1 MVRPVIPCL
10 LALLLAGAPLSA
22 QRIKLPMKLP
32 QLEAVASRD
41 SNDAAAHYNLAL
53 GYWNEKRFDDAEA
66 QLRQAVQL
74 DARFPEAH
82 LALAFLPYARRP
94 KLLDEEYENRIPKE
108 WEESVVQSDH
118 EYRHAF
124 LISPAVDIRIIG
136 AINRRM
142 NIDFNDLKNYS
153 EVLALFFKGFED
165 CQQGDYKNGYGRF
178 ATLIR
183 EIDGDRYP
191 RRIPGSV
198 LWYQGLAAAHIQ
210 KFDVAV
216 NNFRLLLDRNIDYEK
231 DHENELTRVPL
242 RTNEYRYFLAYM
254 YHLAGQ
260 TDSALVLY
268 QEALD
273 NDIGLYMAHVQIAN
287 IYEQQRNYTRAI
299 EARRRAVNANP
310 DDPSLLRDLGV
321 TLGKSGQWIE
331 AVEALKQARAG
342 NPRDYMA
349 PFWLGIAQ
357 AQMGKNAE
365 AKATLQQFL
374 DMVPQHERFE
384 KPVAY
389 AREQMAGL

>member
-1 MVRPVIPCL
+1 MSRPVLPLL
-10 LALLLAGAPLSA
+10 LAALVAGAPLSA
-22 QRIKLPMKLP
+22 QRIKLPLKLP

-108 WEESVVQSDH
+108 WEAAVMEADR

-124 LISPAVDIRIIG
+124 LISPAVDIRIMG
-136 AINRRM
+136 AVNRRL
-142 NIDFNDLKNYS
+142 NIDFNDMKNFS
-153 EVLALFFKGFED
+153 EVLALFYKGFED

-178 ATLIR
+178 AALIR
-183 EIDGDRYP
+183 EIDGDRFP

-216 NNFRLLLDRNIDYEK
+216 SNFRLLLDRNIDYEK

-260 TDSALVLY
+260 TDSALVMY
-268 QEALD
+268 EEALT
-273 NDIGLYMAHVQIAN
+273 NDLGLYMAHVQIAN
-287 IYEQQRNYTRAI
+287 IYEQQRNYTRAV

-321 TLGKSGQWIE
+321 ALGKSGQWIE
-331 AVEALKQARAG
+331 AVEALKQAGAG
-342 NPRDYMA
+342 NPRDYMV

-357 AQMGKNAE
+357 IQMGRTAA
-365 AKATLQQFL
+365 AKATLQEFL
-374 DMVPQHERFE
+374 SLVPEDSRFD
-384 KPVAY
+384 KPKQY